1 MPKVAEIDRGRID
14 DLYEEELARFIAERP
29 KSIEML
35 ERARR
40 SMPSGVPMPWMSG
53 LYAHPTLF
61 VKEGRGTYFTD
72 IDGHRY
78 LDMNHADMSM
88 SCGFAPQQ
96 VVDAV
101 SEQVARGSQFLLPS
115 EASVEVSELLADRF
129 GLPFWQY
136 TLSATSANTEAIRIA
151 RAATGR
157 RRILTFDGGY
167 HGLIDDTMMAAREN
181 ELQSGRWPDS
191 VMVQFNDLDAVER
204 VLRERST
211 ACVMVEPALTNVN
224 VVAPDPGFHKSLRDL
239 SRSHGALLL
248 VDETHTHVCAWG
260 GLTRAWSLEPDLLVM
275 GKSIAGGIPLGVY
288 GMTESLARVCEA
300 NVERD
305 EWPSGDSTSLW
316 LGGTLHGNPL
326 GLVGARAALREI
338 LTPEGHARTADLGER
353 LADGIE
359 RISKA
364 AGLPWSAH
372 RLYCRTGVCYAERA
386 PRNTLE
392 ASRAADFGTNRLQR
406 VFLANRGIWEAVVT
420 AGPAVS
426 FAAVPEDI
434 DRYLEV
440 FQQLVA
446 AIRD

>member
-1 MPKVAEIDRGRID
+1 MFDLDRLKINS
-14 DLYEEELARFIAERP
+14 LHEMELERFIEERP
-29 KSIEML
+29 RSVERL
-35 ERARR
+35 VRARR

-53 LYAHPTLF
+53 LYAHPTVF
-61 VKEGRGTYFTD
+61 VAEGKGAYFTD

-88 SCGFAPQQ
+88 SCGFAPQA

-101 SEQVARGSQFLLPS
+101 SDQVARGSQFLLPS
-115 EASVEVSELLADRF
+115 EVSIEVSELLADRF

-136 TLSATSANTEAIRIA
+136 TLSATSANIEAIRVA

-157 RRILTFDGGY
+157 RGVLTFDGGY
-167 HGLIDDTMMAAREN
+167 HGLLDDTMEAIRES
-181 ELQSGRWPDS
+181 ELPPGRWPDS
-191 VMVQFNDLDAVER
+191 VMVQYNDLEAVER

-211 ACVMVEPALTNVN
+211 ACVMVEPAVTNINLVM
-224 VVAPDPGFHKSLRDL
+224 PDSGFHKALREL
-239 SRSHGALLL
+239 SRSYGSLL
-248 VDETHTHVCAWG
+248 VIDETHTHVCAWG
-260 GLTRAWSLEPDLLVM
+260 GLTRAWGLEPDLLVI

-288 GMTESLARVCEA
+288 GMTPALARVCEE
-300 NVERD
+300 NNQRD
-305 EWPSGDSTSLW
+305 EWPTGGSTSLL

-338 LTPEGHARTADLGER
+338 LTPEAHARTAELGGR

-359 RISKA
+359 RIASDA
-364 AGLPWSAH
+364 ALPWSAH

-386 PRNTLE
+386 PRNALE
-392 ASRAADFGTNRLQR
+392 ASRAADFELNRLHR
-406 VFLANRGIWEAVVT
+406 VFLANRGIWEAIVT

-426 FAAVPEDI
+426 FAADRGDV

-440 FQQLVA
+440 FEQLVA
-446 AIRD
+446 VITD